1 MASRFLIITGL
12 LFLKHSFAFVPDF
25 SNYPPAAIPC
35 LNNAAITS
43 GCNADSSTFETSNA
57 CLCSNGGGFVTLAA
71 QCIGSSAS
79 GALSNTYSIMLSN
92 CDATNTALTVSS
104 AAFLAAGQASGVSTI
119 ATPSSPTSIS
129 TSPLE
134 TLQTLQVSKASPT
147 SDQSSAPTASQ
158 SGGSGGGKGKLDSS
172 DTIALAVG
180 VPATVFTIIGVIVA
194 CCQCRKR
201 RGY

>member
-1 MASRFLIITGL
+1 MASRFFIIIGL

-25 SNYPPAAIPC
+25 GNYPPGAIPC

-43 GCNADSSTFETSNA
+43 GCNADSSTFDTSNA

-71 QCIGSSAS
+71 QCIGSSAP

-119 ATPSSPTSIS
+119 ATSSSPTSIS
-129 TSPLE
+129 TSPPE
-134 TLQTLQVSKASPT
+134 TLQTLQASKASPM
-147 SDQSSAPTASQ
+147 SAQSSASTSSQ

-180 VPATVFTIIGVIVA
+180 VPATIFTIVGVIIA
-194 CCQCRKR
+194 CCQCRR
-201 RGY
+201 RHR

>member
-1 MASRFLIITGL
+1 MASRFFIITGL

-43 GCNADSSTFETSNA
+43 GCNADSSTVDTSNA
-57 CLCSNGGGFVTLAA
+57 CLCSNAGGFVTLAA
-71 QCIGSSAS
+71 QCIGSSAA

-92 CDATNTALTVSS
+92 CDATNTPLTVST

-119 ATPSSPTSIS
+119 ATSSSPTSIS
-129 TSPLE
+129 TSPPE
-134 TLQTLQVSKASPT
+134 TLQTLQASKASPT
-147 SDQSSAPTASQ
+147 SAQSSASTSSY

-180 VPATVFTIIGVIVA
+180 VPATVFTIIGVIIA
-194 CCQCRKR
+194 CCQCRK
-201 RGY
+201 

>member
-92 CDATNTALTVSS
+92 CDATNTALTVSL
-104 AAFLAAGQASGVSTI
+104 AAFLAAGQASGVSTT
-119 ATPSSPTSIS
+119 ATLSSPTSIS
-129 TSPLE
+129 TSPPE

-147 SDQSSAPTASQ
+147 SAQSSAPTYSQ
-158 SGGSGGGKGKLDSS
+158 SGGSGGGKGKLSSS
-172 DTIALAVG
+172 DTIAIAVG

-194 CCQCRKR
+194 CCQCKR
-201 RGY
+201 RHG